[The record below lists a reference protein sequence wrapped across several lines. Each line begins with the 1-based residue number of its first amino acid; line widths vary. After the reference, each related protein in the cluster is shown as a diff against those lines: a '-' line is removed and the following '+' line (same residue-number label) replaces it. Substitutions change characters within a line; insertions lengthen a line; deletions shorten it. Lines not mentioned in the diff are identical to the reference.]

1 MTCLIERALSG
12 TRIKLHTSM
21 LGTFFVYTLGLSMP
35 IFKKK
40 SLQRFL
46 GKSSKLWVLH
56 KNDFLCN
63 TQSLELFP
71 RNLRK
76 DFFLKIGILSPKVYT
91 KNVPNIEVCDFIP
104 GPSTASPIKQVIV
117 VLYLQGGYIYAP
129 VCMYRIKGLRLG
141 RGQGYSVRLLNF
153 NRRSGQSRAIS
164 NILITVKSIANRRLV
179 SRIEN

>member
-1 MTCLIERALSG
+1 MTCLIGEAVDGPGMKS
-12 TRIKLHTSM
+12 HTSM

-40 SLQRFL
+40 SLRRFL

-71 RNLRK
+71 RNLRE

-91 KNVPNIEVCDFIP
+91 KIRPQHRSMKLHPCLAQRSVFQASHWSALLIGCVKFCSRLYISALLS
-104 GPSTASPIKQVIV
+104 STMFTGGAVVVRHPI
-117 VLYLQGGYIYAP
+117 L
-129 VCMYRIKGLRLG
+129 
-141 RGQGYSVRLLNF
+141 
-153 NRRSGQSRAIS
+153 
-164 NILITVKSIANRRLV
+164 
-179 SRIEN
+179 